1 MNNAAEREIRVTAE
15 AQPTAGCRQ
24 ACTLVVLP
32 DIATTR
38 ATNGGAMGRSG
49 PHTEKNEDRNEVL
62 CKHLERLDWSLRGFA
77 HRVRERCEAVGVP
90 HTVSPSTVSRWCTTN
105 AKPGAELAAAV
116 CHVLSSA
123 LRRHVTPES
132 LGWSSD
138 TTRIAAE
145 SLEYRD
151 VAHAVRMLSKL
162 WTLDAMRKRTVVKSA
177 FSASVFG
184 TASREALVM
193 PPDAV
198 TSGRGPYKVSA
209 ADIDLLDDQTRL
221 FGKLDAQYGGGK
233 FRSVFASF
241 LATHAT
247 PMLNGS
253 FSTRRGHRLFG
264 SVVDAV
270 LTVASMAYDD
280 QLPGLAQRYDLQ
292 AMRLA
297 QAIGDRARIT
307 RVHIHQARLA
317 ATQGG
322 RDDVLAHARSAV
334 LAAAGAPQLMR
345 AYAAITEARAWALN
359 DSPAQVLDAVS
370 RARDHFQRARPSTTP
385 DWIAWFDRPE
395 LEGQAAWAFAV
406 AGLAEPGTQALKETT
421 ALPSKRTRDAVELLI
436 TGAELARLRGDT
448 AEHASL
454 TNRASLLSQ
463 DLQSRRLT
471 ERIGRL
477 VTGEPLH
484 DF

>member
-1 MNNAAEREIRVTAE
+1 M
-15 AQPTAGCRQ
+15 
-24 ACTLVVLP
+24 
-32 DIATTR
+32 
-38 ATNGGAMGRSG
+38 NGGVMGGSG
-49 PHTEKNEDRNEVL
+49 SSAKESNTRNEVL
-62 CKHLERLDWSLRGFA
+62 HKYLERLGWSIRGFA
-77 HRVRERCEAVGVP
+77 HRVRERCHAVGLP
-90 HTVSPSTVSRWCTTN
+90 HTVSPSTASRWCNSN
-105 AKPGAELAAAV
+105 AEPGAELAAAV
-116 CHVLSSA
+116 CHVLSAA
-123 LRRHVTPES
+123 LRQHVTPES

-138 TTRIAAE
+138 TMQVAAE

-162 WTLDAMRKRTVVKSA
+162 WTLDSMRRRSVVKSA

-184 TASREALVM
+184 PASREALVM
-193 PPDAV
+193 PPDAAI
-198 TSGRGPYKVSA
+198 SGEGPFKVSA
-209 ADIDLLDDQTRL
+209 ADLDLLDVHTRL
-221 FGKLDAQYGGGK
+221 YGKLDAQYGGGK

-241 LATHAT
+241 LDTHAT
-247 PMLNGS
+247 PMLKGS
-253 FSTRRGHRLFG
+253 FSARAGHRLYG

-270 LTVASMAYDD
+270 LTAASMAYDD

-322 RDDVLAHARSAV
+322 REDVLAHARSAV
-334 LAAAGAPQLMR
+334 LAAESAPPLVR
-345 AYAAITEARAWALN
+345 AYAAVTEARAWALN

-370 RARDHFQRARPSTTP
+370 RAREFFTRSRPATSPSWLT
-385 DWIAWFDRPE
+385 WLDRPE

-406 AGLAEPGTQALKETT
+406 AGLAEPGTQALKETVDV
-421 ALPSKRTRDAVELLI
+421 PPERTRDSVELLI
-436 TGAELARLRGDT
+436 TGAALARLRGDV
-448 AEHASL
+448 AEHAVL
-454 TNRASLLSQ
+454 TKRAGLLAQ
-463 DLQSRRLT
+463 HLMSRRLT

-477 VTGEPLH
+477 TSGMALH